1 MAEEEES
8 EELLSRSES
17 DNICEQF
24 DSEKVFFFNSVSGF
38 QCETAHDCDVYVS
51 GSKYKLP
58 FNGKII
64 ALRFLSR
71 LTLSVVANPG
81 IKHKSSAKLICHFS
95 WVNKDQA
102 GGRQVI
108 MLPATMKACV
118 YVWVCVWYVSV
129 LHRPWSLLKVRSQL
143 MEDAVKSF

>member
-81 IKHKSSAKLICHFS
+81 TKHKSSAKLICHFS

-118 YVWVCVWYVSV
+118 CVCEYVCDMYQSCTALEVY
-129 LHRPWSLLKVRSQL
+129 
-143 MEDAVKSF
+143 